1 MKFGGHFLNKKQDQE
16 YYIEKLEK
24 ENLELKERIRYYESK
39 FHKRSDC
46 MKPNLIETGKRIK
59 SIRSNLGMTMEQFA
73 ILTDSSNT
81 SAVNNWER
89 GYNLPNKTKLKKIA
103 ILGNTTTDWIK
114 WGTLEEYI
122 TSYLI
127 GIGYELYIKD
137 FPEIPHKVFK
147 DIQEKYSDTF
157 SLDKDYELLNPIIKF
172 NIGGVTLNR
181 IKFYIDSSKKTI
193 KQISTETGINYTT
206 LTNYYRGERNPR
218 NTETW
223 NILADYF
230 HVPVSYLMGLDET
243 NVELKNLNIGDNI
256 KSTRKSKKMTQN
268 DLAIKASIS
277 RSYLADVEGD
287 RYNPSIETLD
297 SIARALDVPIVA
309 LINDSSTDN
318 IVEPYESL
326 TAENILLKQENE
338 ELKYEVES
346 LRKRLYEIQQVVNQ
360 GAEKMIPN
368 LKDVSKRIKYIRKK
382 LGMTM
387 EQFGSHLSNS
397 PKSTIATWESGRN
410 IPSQKKLQLIAI
422 VGETT
427 TDWIKWG
434 TLEEYITSYL
444 IGIGYELY
452 IKDFPEIP
460 HKVFKDIQEKYSDT
474 FSLDKDYELLD
485 SIIKNIFTKYY
496 SKEFEVNQIP

>member
-1 MKFGGHFLNKKQDQE
+1 TP
-16 YYIEKLEK
+16 I
-24 ENLELKERIRYYESK
+24 
-39 FHKRSDC
+39 
-46 MKPNLIETGKRIK
+46 
-59 SIRSNLGMTMEQFA
+59 
-73 ILTDSSNT
+73 SS
-81 SAVNNWER
+81 VNNWLR
-89 GYNLPNKTKLKKIA
+89 GVSLPNKNRLLTIA
-103 ILGNTTTDWIK
+103 NIGNTSVDWIK

-122 TSYLI
+122 ASYLI
-127 GIGYELYIKD
+127 DSGYELYIKD
-137 FPEIPHKVFK
+137 FPEIPYKVFK

-172 NIGGVTLNR
+172 TIGGVTLNR

-243 NVELKNLNIGDNI
+243 NVELKNLNIGNNI
-256 KSTRKSKKMTQN
+256 KNIRKSKNMTQT
-268 DLAIKASIS
+268 DFAELMGLS
-277 RSYLADVEGD
+277 RSYIGD
-287 RYNPSIETLD
+287 LENNRSNPSIKTLEA
-297 SIARALDVPIVA
+297 IARALDVPIVA

-496 SKEFEVNQIP
+496 SKEFEVTQIP

>member
-1 MKFGGHFLNKKQDQE
+1 
-16 YYIEKLEK
+16 
-24 ENLELKERIRYYESK
+24 
-39 FHKRSDC
+39 
-46 MKPNLIETGKRIK
+46 
-59 SIRSNLGMTMEQFA
+59 
-73 ILTDSSNT
+73 
-81 SAVNNWER
+81 
-89 GYNLPNKTKLKKIA
+89 
-103 ILGNTTTDWIK
+103 
-114 WGTLEEYI
+114 
-122 TSYLI
+122 
-127 GIGYELYIKD
+127 
-137 FPEIPHKVFK
+137 
-147 DIQEKYSDTF
+147 
-157 SLDKDYELLNPIIKF
+157 
-172 NIGGVTLNR
+172 
-181 IKFYIDSSKKTI
+181 
-193 KQISTETGINYTT
+193 
-206 LTNYYRGERNPR
+206 
-218 NTETW
+218 
-223 NILADYF
+223 
-230 HVPVSYLMGLDET
+230 LMGLDET